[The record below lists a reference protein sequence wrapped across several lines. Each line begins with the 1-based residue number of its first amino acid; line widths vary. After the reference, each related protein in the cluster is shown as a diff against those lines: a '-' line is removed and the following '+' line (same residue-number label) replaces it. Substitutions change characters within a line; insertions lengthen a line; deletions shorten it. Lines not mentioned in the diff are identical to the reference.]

1 MFGKV
6 VLRNK
11 SERGKNEWRSSF
23 QNRKSLWEQKSVSG
37 EMCLDENSSPKVRPH
52 SLSTDQV
59 SFINTKSIS
68 VINGKEKFYPFKF
81 SSNSLISI

>member
-37 EMCLDENSSPKVRPH
+37 EMCPDETSSVKVRPH
-52 SLSTDQV
+52 SVSTDKV
-59 SFINTKSIS
+59 SFMFKNILFCRKKLVT
-68 VINGKEKFYPFKF
+68 EKV
-81 SSNSLISI
+81 SDTI

>member
-11 SERGKNEWRSSF
+11 SEQKNEWRSSF

-37 EMCLDENSSPKVRPH
+37 EMCPDEKSSVKVRPH

-59 SFINTKSIS
+59 SFIS
-68 VINGKEKFYPFKF
+68 KEILLKKLLTQLE
-81 SSNSLISI
+81 NEKKCDK